1 MRERLRFE
9 LDSSFK
15 LPYMCTSVLE
25 HNIMDIKCYT
35 DHKGI
40 ILHSIDYI
48 ARDLGPLR
56 LVDKPKI
63 VRASLW
69 LPYDYKCIM

>member
-1 MRERLRFE
+1 MRERLRFG

-25 HNIMDIKCYT
+25 HMDIKCYT
-35 DHKGI
+35 DRKGI

-48 ARDLGPLR
+48 TGDLGP

-63 VRASLW
+63 VRGSLW
-69 LPYDYKCIM
+69 WLYDYKCIM